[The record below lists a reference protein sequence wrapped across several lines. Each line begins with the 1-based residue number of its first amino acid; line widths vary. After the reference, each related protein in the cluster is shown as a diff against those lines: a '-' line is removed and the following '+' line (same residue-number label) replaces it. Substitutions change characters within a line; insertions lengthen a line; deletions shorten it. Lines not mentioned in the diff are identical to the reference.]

1 MSENLIL
8 DNGHEPSMNEINL
21 YFAEKARKNWS
32 EMVGFIEQNYK
43 TKQQI
48 SYSTCSGKPGWNV
61 KYKKSSKALCTLYP
75 EKDLFT
81 VLIVLGR
88 NEIEV
93 FEETREEFSPYIND
107 LYDQSALFNGTKWLM
122 IEVTD
127 DIILEDVKELIMMK
141 TSKVTK

>member
-21 YFAEKARKNWS
+21 FIEEKARKKWL
-32 EMVGFIEQNYK
+32 EMIGFIEQNYK

-48 SYSTCSGKPGWNV
+48 NYSTCSGKPGWNV

-88 NEIEV
+88 NDIDA

-107 LYDQSALFNGTKWLM
+107 LYDQCTLFNGTKWLM

-127 DIILEDVKELIMMK
+127 DVILEDVKELIMLK
-141 TSKVTK
+141 TRK